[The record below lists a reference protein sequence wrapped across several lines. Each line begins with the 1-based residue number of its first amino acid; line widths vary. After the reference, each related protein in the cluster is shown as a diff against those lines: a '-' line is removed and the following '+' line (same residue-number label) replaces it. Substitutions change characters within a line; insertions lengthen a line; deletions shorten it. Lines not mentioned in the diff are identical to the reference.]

1 MCFAHCKDK
10 KHQRHIGQSI
20 GMDAKFAGDGIS
32 MAQNAG
38 NGKRS
43 VCAMR
48 RRLRLKRS
56 TLLRISGQKMRLA
69 A

>member
-1 MCFAHCKDK
+1 MCFTHCEDK

-32 MAQNAG
+32 MAQNADDV
-38 NGKRS
+38 KRS
-43 VCAMR
+43 ARCAGGG
-48 RRLRLKRS
+48 
-56 TLLRISGQKMRLA
+56 SGRGQLSCAFPGKKMRLA